1 ECWHMER
8 PRTGEYKDY
17 YDRYISLV
25 GETDLTGVLASQPT
39 ELQDIFTPLSEDDAL
54 FAYEPGKWTMKE
66 VVGHIIDGER
76 IFAYRALRISRGDTT
91 PIEGFEQDDYIE
103 HGRANERA
111 TADLLEEFKLLRR
124 ANLLMFNHMNND
136 DLMRLGTASDSPI
149 SVRAIAFI
157 MAGHV
162 RHHANILRERYLR
175 Q

>member
-1 ECWHMER
+1 MER
-8 PRTGEYKDY
+8 PQTGEYNEY

-25 GETDLTGVLASQPT
+25 SESDLTGVLASQPT
-39 ELQDIFTPLSEDDAL
+39 ELQDIFTPLSETDAL
-54 FAYEPGKWTMKE
+54 FAYEPAKWTMKE
-66 VVGHIIDGER
+66 VVGHIIDCER
-76 IFAYRALRISRGDTT
+76 IFAYRALRISRGDAT
-91 PIEGFEQDDYIE
+91 PIEGFEQDDYIAY
-103 HGRANERA
+103 GRANERA

-136 DLMRLGTASDSPI
+136 DLLRTGTANGDTI

-162 RHHANILRERYLR
+162 RHHSNILRERYLR